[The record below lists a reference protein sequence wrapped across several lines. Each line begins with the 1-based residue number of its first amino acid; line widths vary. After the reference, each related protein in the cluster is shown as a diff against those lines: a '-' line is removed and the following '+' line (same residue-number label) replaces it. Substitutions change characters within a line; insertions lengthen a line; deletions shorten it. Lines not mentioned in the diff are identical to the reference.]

1 MSTPGSHCE
10 PPANNIVEPLT
21 FTVSKMVLR
30 GKVIVFQS
38 CFSQVASASTFSVL
52 PRGKKRLTKKKR
64 TEKKIN
70 RQASANATS

>member
-21 FTVSKMVLR
+21 FTGSKMVLR

-38 CFSQVASASTFSVL
+38 CFFQLASASTFSVK
-52 PRGKKRLTKKKR
+52 PRD
-64 TEKKIN
+64 EN
-70 RQASANATS
+70 V